1 MDVIINNQCADIEL
15 TSPVYFTKDAMSYI
29 QFPQQVDSKSSVKI
43 KFKIGISLDT
53 SGGVL
58 LYHLQRKE
66 DTSISAQLLVIWGHK
81 SNKLYSDVWLIEY
94 ESTLVWN
101 EDKLKMLYDVYN
113 IHHDLYY
120 KLSGWLLDSTILEIY
135 YRLGG
140 WLLSDNTK
148 LEAYYKLNGWLLEND
163 TKLETMSKLSHGG
176 SEMNIVISK
185 RLILSPIF
193 SSLLQK
199 PLWVDPNK

>member
-66 DTSISAQLLVIWGHK
+66 DTSISTQLLVIWGCK
-81 SNKLYSDVWLIEY
+81 SHPYSCVLLIEH
-94 ESTLVWN
+94 EKTLVWN
-101 EDKLKMLYDVYN
+101 EDKLKTLYHICMSRYDIN
-113 IHHDLYY
+113 F
-120 KLSGWLLDSTILEIY
+120 STEEWLLD
-135 YRLGG
+135 
-140 WLLSDNTK
+140 DNITLK
-148 LEAYYKLNGWLLEND
+148 VKCHP
-163 TKLETMSKLSHGG
+163 SHG
-176 SEMNIVISK
+176 SFEMNIIISEDK
-185 RLILSPIF
+185 SP
-193 SSLLQK
+193 LCPKK
-199 PLWVDPNK
+199 PLWVTSDR